1 VLDFPRDYHYLATV
15 EGAGMID
22 LINWILEEGRD
33 NDDLGA
39 ILEKVSERL
48 VASGIPVCRTTL
60 NMPTIDP
67 AAGVLSFQWWREK
80 GVMRSTFAP
89 GVSSGTQFTRSPVG
103 YLVERNLGDE
113 RWKLEDPEVVGRFPL
128 FQELRALGITE
139 YALQLVPFS
148 KGRTGLQGAA
158 LSMATDR
165 PGGFSDAEIEEAA
178 RLLPALSLVA
188 YRIGLLHV
196 ATETLGAYLGP
207 QTGARVLQG
216 KIRRGDSQVI
226 SAALLLA
233 DLRGFTALV
242 DRARGTEVVGWLNQH
257 LECIG
262 DAVAEHNGEVLKF
275 LGDGILAVFPA
286 APIGAEH
293 ACAEAVRAAIDACG
307 RNAALNARRAAEG
320 GPALDLTIALHFGD
334 VLYGNIGTARR
345 LDFTVIG
352 PAVNEVSR
360 MEALGKALGR
370 ELLLSESIAH
380 RCGQPVL
387 SLGPHELRGVAGMRE
402 MYVVAA

>member
-1 VLDFPRDYHYLATV
+1 
-15 EGAGMID
+15 MID
-22 LINWILEEGRD
+22 LINWLLEEGRD

-48 VASGIPVCRTTL
+48 VALGIPVCRTTL

-67 AAGVLSFQWWREK
+67 AAGALSFQWSREK
-80 GVMRSTFAP
+80 GVMRSTIAP
-89 GVSSGTQFTRSPVG
+89 GVVGGTQFRRSPVG
-103 YLVERNLGDE
+103 YLVERNFGSE
-113 RWKLEDPEVVGRFPL
+113 RWKLDDPEVVARFPL
-128 FQELRALGITE
+128 FQELRETGITE
-139 YALQLVPFS
+139 YVLQVVPFS

-178 RLLPALSLVA
+178 RILPALSLVA

-196 ATETLGAYLGP
+196 ATETLSAYLGP

-242 DRARGTEVVGWLNQH
+242 DRARGTEIVGWLNQH

-262 DAVAEHNGEVLKF
+262 DAVAERNGEVLKF

-286 APIGAEH
+286 ASIGAEH

-307 RNAALNARRAAEG
+307 RNAALNARRGPEG
-320 GPALDLTIALHFGD
+320 APALDLTIALHFGD
-334 VLYGNIGTARR
+334 VLYGNIGSARR

-370 ELLLSESIAH
+370 ELLLSETIAH
-380 RCGQPVL
+380 RCGHPVL
-387 SLGPHELRGVAGMRE
+387 SIGPHELRGVAGTRE
-402 MYVVAA
+402 MYVVVA

>member
-1 VLDFPRDYHYLATV
+1 
-15 EGAGMID
+15 MID

-39 ILEKVSERL
+39 ILETVSERL
-48 VASGIPVCRTTL
+48 VAWGIPVCRTTL

-67 AAGVLSFQWWREK
+67 VAAVLSFQWSREK

-89 GVSSGTQFTRSPVG
+89 GVSGGTQFRRSPIG
-103 YLVERNLGDE
+103 YLVERNLGFE

-165 PGGFSDAEIEEAA
+165 AGGFSDAEIEEAA
-178 RLLPALSLVA
+178 RILPALSLVA

-216 KIRRGDSQVI
+216 EIRRGDSQVI
-226 SAALLLA
+226 SAV
-233 DLRGFTALV
+233 TALV
-242 DRARGTEVVGWLNQH
+242 DRARGTEIVGWLNQH

-262 DAVAEHNGEVLKF
+262 DAVAERNGEVLKF

>member
-1 VLDFPRDYHYLATV
+1 ML
-15 EGAGMID
+15 D

-39 ILEKVSERL
+39 ILEKFSERL
-48 VASGIPVCRTTL
+48 VARGIPVCRTSL

-67 AAGVLSFQWWREK
+67 EAGVLSFQWSREK
-80 GVMRSTFAP
+80 GVERSTFAP
-89 GVSSGTQFTRSPVG
+89 EVVGGTQFRRSPIG
-103 YLVERNLGDE
+103 YLIERNLGAQ
-113 RWKLEDPEVVGRFPL
+113 RWKLEDQEAVKRFPL

-139 YALQLVPFS
+139 YALQLVRFS

-158 LSMATDR
+158 LAIATDR
-165 PGGFSDAEIEEAA
+165 PGGFGDAEIEETA
-178 RLLPALSLVA
+178 RILPALSLVA

-207 QTGARVLQG
+207 QSAARVLQG

-242 DRARGTEVVGWLNQH
+242 DRYPGTEVVGWLNQH

-262 DAVAEHNGEVLKF
+262 DAVAERDGEVLKF

-286 APIGAEH
+286 APSGAER
-293 ACAEAVRAAIDACG
+293 ACIEAVRAAIDARR
-307 RNAALNARRAAEG
+307 RNAALNARRAAVG
-320 GPALDLTIALHFGD
+320 GPTLDLSIALHFGD

-345 LDFTVIG
+345 LDFTVVG
-352 PAVNEVSR
+352 PAVNELSR

-370 ELLLSESIAH
+370 GLLLSESIAH
-380 RCGQPVL
+380 RCDQPVL
-387 SLGPHELRGVAGMRE
+387 SIGPHELRGVAGSRE
-402 MYVVAA
+402 MYVVAV